1 MRFQKEVNI
10 FAPDAILKRFQ
21 ANETNFSAVKGKIEA
36 LISESEILELQNS
49 KVTMYSKL
57 ADVKLSRIQEY
68 SI

>member
-21 ANETNFSAVKGKIEA
+21 ANETNFSVVKGKIEA

-49 KVTMYSKL
+49 KGSFYGRNREQRTWAVLY
-57 ADVKLSRIQEY
+57 
-68 SI
+68 